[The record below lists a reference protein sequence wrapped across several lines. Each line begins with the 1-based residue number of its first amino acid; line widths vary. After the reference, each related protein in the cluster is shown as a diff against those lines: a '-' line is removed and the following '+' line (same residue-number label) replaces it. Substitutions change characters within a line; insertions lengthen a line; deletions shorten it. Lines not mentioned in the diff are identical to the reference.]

1 MLNITIILLLP
12 NYIWT
17 EIFNSQWI
25 TQNQKKGLVNK
36 QNIKFLKKISR
47 TDNNK
52 LAA

>member
-1 MLNITIILLLP
+1 MLDITIILLLP

-36 QNIKFLKKISR
+36 QKIKFLKKITR
-47 TDNNK
+47 TDSK